1 MMPTLDDARLVLQ
14 EKFGYDDFRP
24 GQADIIS
31 AILGGR
37 DALAVMP
44 TGAGKSI
51 CYQVPAVLM
60 DGLTLVVSPPIS
72 LSLTGAGP
80 VEAPGGFEPRPP
92 TRMIAKS
99 IPCAFT
105 RAQSISSLYVDT
117 STPTA
122 ALFTPFSSK

>member
-60 DGLTLVVSPPIS
+60 DGLTLVRMLRV
-72 LSLTGAGP
+72 LD
-80 VEAPGGFEPRPP
+80 FE
-92 TRMIAKS
+92 
-99 IPCAFT
+99 
-105 RAQSISSLYVDT
+105 
-117 STPTA
+117 
-122 ALFTPFSSK
+122 